1 MSEEELLSAAS
12 ESTVED
18 TPSEAG
24 SEPTHEERTESIETT
39 TR

>member
-1 MSEEELLSAAS
+1 MSEEELSSAAS

-24 SEPTHEERTESIETT
+24 SEPTYEVRNDSIEITT
-39 TR
+39 Q

>member
-1 MSEEELLSAAS
+1 MSEEELSSATS

-24 SEPTHEERTESIETT
+24 SEPTREERTDLIEITT
-39 TR
+39 